1 MPSVSASHLSSMFFA
16 VKTVGVI
23 SLAICMF
30 TSCHICLSLA
40 RGILMGLLV
49 ATDRGVN
56 PGRSDNWKVLRDG
69 VMWLCD

>member
-1 MPSVSASHLSSMFFA
+1 MPLVSTSHLSTLFA
-16 VKTVGVI
+16 AKTVGVI

-40 RGILMGLLV
+40 CGILMGLLV
-49 ATDRGVN
+49 VKDRGVN
-56 PGRSDNWKVLRDG
+56 PGRSDNWRVLRDG